1 MDSSLGFSHFILQA
15 DTLGKIVL
23 GLLLALSVCSWYLI
37 VTKAAQGFQARR
49 RADAFLNRF
58 WEAESIV
65 AATRDVAPSG
75 AGNAFE
81 RLAAEACNAARKSRN
96 GNRKLATAGGLEEYL
111 TRILRQG
118 IDQETARSEHG
129 LTLLASAAS
138 ASPYIGLF
146 GTVWGIYHALVAIG
160 LSGQGT
166 LDRVAGPVGEALIM
180 TALGLA
186 VAIPAVLAL
195 NHFARGNRIWLATL
209 EAFAHDL
216 ITLLTVEEPAAD
228 TGTAPRR
235 SLRVAVDAAA

>member
-23 GLLLALSVCSWYLI
+23 SLLLGLSVCSWYLI
-37 VTKAAQGFQARR
+37 VTKAVQGFQARR
-49 RADAFLNRF
+49 RADAFLDRF
-58 WEAESIV
+58 WEAESIE
-65 AATRDVAPSG
+65 AATQGVDPAQSH
-75 AGNAFE
+75 NAFE
-81 RLAAEACNAARKSRN
+81 RLALEACNAARKGRS
-96 GNRKLATAGGLEEYL
+96 GNRKLAAVGGLEEYL
-111 TRILRQG
+111 TRILRKG

-129 LTLLASAAS
+129 LTLLASAGS

-195 NHFARGNRIWLATL
+195 NHFVRSNRIWLATL

-216 ITLLTVEEPAAD
+216 ITLLTVEEAAVEP
-228 TGTAPRR
+228 GNAPRR
-235 SLRVAVDAAA
+235 SLRVAVDSVA